1 MDVVLLKDV
10 ERLGSEGAVVRVKP
24 GFARNYLLPRGLA
37 VAATPQALQ
46 TFDAAKRRRAQ
57 QAQRL
62 KEQAESLK
70 HRLESRSLTLK
81 LTLGAEDQPFGSVTV
96 HDILEALKRDGL
108 EIEKPAVQLD
118 HPIKTL
124 GIYDVPIRLHAE
136 VLATLKVWVVKA

>member
-1 MDVVLLKDV
+1 MDVVLVKDV
-10 ERLGSEGAVVRVKP
+10 ERLGAQGTVVRVKP

-46 TFDAAKRRRAQ
+46 TFDAAERRRAQ

>member
-62 KEQAESLK
+62 TEQAESLK

>member
-1 MDVVLLKDV
+1 MDVVLVKDV
-10 ERLGSEGAVVRVKP
+10 ERLGAQGTVVRVKP

>member
-1 MDVVLLKDV
+1 MDVVLVKDV
-10 ERLGSEGAVVRVKP
+10 ERLGAQGTVVRVKP

-46 TFDAAKRRRAQ
+46 TFDAAERRRAQ

-96 HDILEALKRDGL
+96 HDILEAPKRDGL